1 MNFTV
6 KTDENLLAMGKRFKG
21 ALPSFFRTAG
31 AYIRKVA
38 RNSVKRKAD
47 YNKHSMPGTPPYD
60 HSGKGA
66 KMSFKKSIL
75 FHADK
80 DGVVIG
86 AIANRL
92 GNIARLHEF
101 GGTNTITYIDH
112 PAYGKK
118 YKVGEIAPV
127 STKKLK
133 NYKGSSNGLKDPL
146 TGYKVAF
153 IQLETQTMAEH
164 STRLMA
170 RILRETKRF
179 HKTKQISYPARPYMR
194 PAYSKAEPYLLDIY
208 KKQVR

>member
-6 KTDENLLAMGKRFKG
+6 KTDENLMAIGKRFKG

-38 RNSVKRKAD
+38 KNSIKRKSD
-47 YNKHSMPGTPPYD
+47 YNKHSQPGTPPYAHGSINGGMD
-60 HSGKGA
+60 
-66 KMSFKKSIL
+66 FKKSIL

-101 GGTNTITYIDH
+101 GGKNTITYIDH
-112 PAYGKK
+112 PAYRKK
-118 YKVGEIAPV
+118 YKVGDIAPV

-153 IQLETQTMAEH
+153 IKLETQTMAEH

-170 RILRETKRF
+170 RILREDKRF
-179 HKTKQISYPARPYMR
+179 HTSKQISYPARPYMR
-194 PAYSKAEPYLLDIY
+194 PAYTKAEPYLLNIY
-208 KKQVR
+208 KKQI